1 MKIKILIAIASSLM
15 VILIAVR
22 VIFMNKVEQFKRDIA
37 IYESVLY
44 RSFITTNEY
53 KIKSLSYN
61 VDLQREYLK
70 NFDENK
76 AIIIKDT
83 TYTFLYLH
91 KKLNYKSYSL
101 KFIEC
106 LHYQC
111 AVDVLNSRTIQDI
124 RKKEMDFQKRFGSD
138 FELWYPKFKEDKL
151 IRKEVTDSDCLF
163 FNPEIYEL
171 IVNDESWKE
180 FDKFLYA
187 YSNEYQDIA
196 YDNNNVV
203 TEFENIQKITRN
215 QFNQATKS
223 FFDNMIEEKKEQI
236 LSSQT
241 ITKEFHSDILGNI
254 DYVLTQRIF
263 DKSIFD
269 NIVNEAFER
278 QWRNNSLS
286 NGSMPYAYCY
296 GAYNYC
302 SGWSCSEIRVKSGGY
317 DVLTTIK
324 DQYGDVIRHG
334 YIKKGGTM
342 TFNLVDGRYQVF
354 FYSGTGWNPDKFMTN
369 TTCGALKGGFVNDES
384 FTKDNYISM
393 SNQIL
398 TYELIY
404 QQQGNFSP
412 KHSSMSEAF

>member
-1 MKIKILIAIASSLM
+1 MKIKILLAIASSLV

-22 VIFMNKVEQFKRDIA
+22 VIFMKKVEQFKRDIS

-44 RSFITTNEY
+44 RSFITTNEF
-53 KIKSLSYN
+53 KIKSLGYN
-61 VDLQREYLK
+61 VDLQREYIK

-76 AIIIKDT
+76 AIITNDT
-83 TYTFLYLH
+83 TYTFFYLH

-101 KFIEC
+101 KYIEC

-111 AVDVLNSRTIQDI
+111 TVDVLNSRALQDI
-124 RKKEMDFQKRFGSD
+124 RKKEMDFQNRFGSD

-151 IRKEVTDSDCLF
+151 IRKEVADSGCLF
-163 FNPEIYEL
+163 FNPDLFKL
-171 IVNDESWKE
+171 IVNDESWNE

-187 YSNEYQDIA
+187 YSKEYQDIVSENKA
-196 YDNNNVV
+196 VV
-203 TEFENIQKITRN
+203 AEFENSRKITKN
-215 QFNQATKS
+215 QFNQATRS

-236 LSSQT
+236 LSSHT
-241 ITKEFHSDILGNI
+241 INKVFHSDFLGNI
-254 DYVLTQRIF
+254 DYVLTQSIYN
-263 DKSIFD
+263 KSVFD

-354 FYSGTGWNPDKFMTN
+354 FYSGTGWNPNKFMTN
-369 TTCGALKGGFVNDES
+369 TSCGALKGGFVNDES
-384 FTKDNYISM
+384 FTKDNYVSLN
-393 SNQIL
+393 NQIL
-398 TYELIY
+398 SYELIY
-404 QQQGNFSP
+404 QQQGNFDP